1 MPPVFRPLVQ
11 NGSTEAETEAAAKA
25 LIVKTIEAPFDLMAD
40 VCWRIMAVQVPGGGH
55 DVCMRGG

>member
-40 VCWRIMAVQVPGGGH
+40 VCWRIMAVQVPGGGA
-55 DVCMRGG
+55 